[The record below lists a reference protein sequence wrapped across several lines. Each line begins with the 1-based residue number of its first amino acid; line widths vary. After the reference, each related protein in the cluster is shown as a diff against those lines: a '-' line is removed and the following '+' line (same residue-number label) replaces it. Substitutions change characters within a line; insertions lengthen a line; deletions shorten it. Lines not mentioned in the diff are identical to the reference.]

1 MTNLF
6 TLLLVVL
13 VVIQDMKAA
22 KVLRKKQN
30 LK

>member
-13 VVIQDMKAA
+13 VVIQDMKAH
-22 KVLRKKQN
+22 KITRKKS
-30 LK
+30 K